1 MSHTTKTELAD
12 IIARS
17 FSEAVGKEIA
27 ALPVDK
33 QTAAADMALA
43 GVASFIPVDEVIEAM
58 DRIGR
63 AIPKSLRETSEA
75 GLAVTKTAK
84 AVEKKIYG

>member
-1 MSHTTKTELAD
+1 VHSM
-12 IIARS
+12 
-17 FSEAVGKEIA
+17 V
-27 ALPVDK
+27 
-33 QTAAADMALA
+33 AADMVLA
-43 GVASFIPVDEVIEAM
+43 GVKSFIPVDEVIEAM